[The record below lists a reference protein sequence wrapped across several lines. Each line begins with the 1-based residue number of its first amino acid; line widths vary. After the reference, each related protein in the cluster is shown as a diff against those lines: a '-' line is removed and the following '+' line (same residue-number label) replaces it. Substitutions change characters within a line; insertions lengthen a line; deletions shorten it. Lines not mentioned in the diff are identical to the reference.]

1 MSFQYSKNRHIVLKH
16 SQIIKTIEQ
25 LAKEINHD
33 YKDKQLTIVALLN
46 SCLVF
51 LVELLMRLEIDVEI
65 MTTKVTTYTEHG
77 EATKTGEHYV
87 SPDFK

>member
-1 MSFQYSKNRHIVLKH
+1 MSFEYSKNRHVVLKH
-16 SQIIKTIEQ
+16 RQIIKTIKK
-25 LAKEINHD
+25 LAKQINHD
-33 YKDKQLTIVALLN
+33 YAGKQLTIVALLN

-65 MTTKVTTYTEHG
+65 MTTKVTTYTELG
-77 EATKTGEHYV
+77 EATKTGDHYV